1 METRRVYVIW
11 IHPLFYEAVRL
22 LIDDPD
28 IELAGATSDYAA
40 AHHQI
45 MELNPDTI
53 IVEQEEGELSTNM
66 LVFLKDSPLIDRI
79 IGLNLTDNQLW
90 LYQREKRMIGR
101 AADLLQLIRG
111 RQ

>member
-1 METRRVYVIW
+1 METRRVYVVW

-22 LIDDPD
+22 LIDDPN

-45 MELNPDTI
+45 MELHPDTI
-53 IVEQEEGELSTNM
+53 IVEQEEGGPSTDV

-90 LYQREKRMIGR
+90 VYQRERRMMGR
-101 AADLLQLIRG
+101 AEDLLHLIQG
-111 RQ
+111 IQ